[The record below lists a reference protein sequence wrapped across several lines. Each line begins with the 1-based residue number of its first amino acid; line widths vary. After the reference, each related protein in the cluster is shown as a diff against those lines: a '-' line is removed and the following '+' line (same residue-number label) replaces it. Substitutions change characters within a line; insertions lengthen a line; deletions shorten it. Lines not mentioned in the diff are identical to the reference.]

1 MKDASKLTHTVL
13 EEDPET
19 GEKKIHVIVDDGDVA
34 LQLAAQA
41 EDMELDPETDKKLVR
56 KIDLYVCTVMCFI
69 YAIQFMDKLSNSY
82 ASIMGIIDD
91 LEMTGNKY
99 QWVGSA
105 FYIGYLAFEF
115 PAAYA
120 LQRLPIAKVTS
131 VFILIWGFILAV
143 TGAAKSY
150 AGFMALRT
158 LLGCFESAI
167 TPAFMLITAQWYKRE
182 EHFFR
187 IALWVAFNGVGGMI
201 GTGIAYGLAERQIA
215 GTLPLE
221 GWRLLFIIIGVI
233 TIFAGIIFGLHIPDI
248 PSKAWFLN
256 EEERLQVLV
265 RIRDNKQGYGN
276 RHFKMD
282 QLKEVFMDPRTYIYV
297 LFNLFTN
304 IPNGSLTNMGSIL
317 VVSMGY
323 TTLEAYIMSL
333 PQSAVEIVGLAIFGF
348 VAQLTKNR
356 MNIGIVGTCINL
368 LAGCLLAFGVNNHMK
383 YAGLCFF
390 GMSPIPWLCMLSLVS
405 SNTAGHTKK
414 VVTSAMSLVA
424 YCVGNLIGPQTFL
437 VREAPGYQTAKI
449 VIVACYAICLILM
462 ITMYVLN
469 VWENKRRDRKNEKL
483 PEEFVNSEFADLTDF
498 QNPEF
503 RYAM

>member
-1 MKDASKLTHTVL
+1 MKDPTKNVHSVL
-13 EEDPET
+13 DEDPDT
-19 GEKKIHVIVDDGDVA
+19 GEKKVHLVADDGDIA

-41 EDMELDPETDKKLVR
+41 ENVELDPKTARKLLW
-56 KIDLYVCTVMCFI
+56 KIDLYVCSMMCFV

-82 ASIMGIIDD
+82 ASIMGIIED

-105 FYIGYLAFEF
+105 FYIGYLVFEL
-115 PAAYA
+115 PAAYS
-120 LQRLPIAKVTS
+120 LQRLPIAKVTA
-131 VFILIWGFILAV
+131 VCILIWGFILAV
-143 TGAAKSY
+143 TGAVNSY
-150 AGFMALRT
+150 AGFMVLRT

-182 EHFFR
+182 EQFFR
-187 IALWVAFNGVGGMI
+187 TSLWVMCNGVGGMI
-201 GTGIAYGLAERQIA
+201 GTGIAYGLASRDFA
-215 GTLPLE
+215 GALPME
-221 GWRLLFIIIGVI
+221 GWRLLFIVVGVI
-233 TIFAGIIFGLHIPDI
+233 TISMGIIFGLHIPDT

-276 RHFKMD
+276 PHFKME
-282 QLKEVFMDPRTYIYV
+282 QFREVFIDPRTYIYV

-317 VVSMGY
+317 ITSMGY
-323 TTLEAYIMSL
+323 APLEAYIMSL
-333 PQSAVEIVGLAIFGF
+333 PQGAVQIVGVTCFGLI
-348 VAQLTKNR
+348 AQLTKNR
-356 MNIGIVGTCINL
+356 MNIGIAGACVNL
-368 LAGCLLAFGVNNHMK
+368 MGGSLLAFGKETKVK

-405 SNTAGHTKK
+405 SNSAGHTKK
-414 VVTSAMSLVA
+414 VVTSALSLIA
-424 YCVGNLIGPQTFL
+424 YCVGNIIGPQTFL
-437 VREAPGYQTAKI
+437 VHEAPTYRTATI
-449 VIVACYAICLILM
+449 MIVASYAICLVLM
-462 ITMYVLN
+462 ILMYVLN
-469 VWENKRRDRKNEKL
+469 VWENKRRDRKNERL

-503 RYAM
+503 RYAL